1 MFSSNS
7 DIRRTLGDFHID
19 GMTLRYSRFVPKL
32 YNWCKSLGF
41 EAGKIV
47 PSRAFCSDE
56 SQGFPIILI
65 AKHFGAFPFN
75 HGRVGGIVST
85 GRHGPHASHGKDML
99 IIQASHVGYD
109 PHNNNFGHY
118 RRLQTEH
125 NCDSSNC
132 GKISHTLSWYQ
143 QLYTFAKKN
152 ILLEKQDDRF
162 LIHIDNQILK
172 QDKPEGVFLNL
183 ELMAASDNSTSHNS
197 NGKILPLYSR
207 STAKTYVMSE
217 YLQQRI
223 NTEDWKDNSLRAI
236 GDDLGPDLFRFKHEI
251 QDDIE
256 GPNRLEQNLLPAMSW
271 IVTSPEPMLT
281 AALVNT
287 QTEFDRT
294 YRTIVN
300 EPGYQ
305 GKNLVF
311 ISGLN
316 IDISPE
322 PGQLFPLTKF
332 VPWAAYVQT
341 TDGTYYTVEQKELF
355 EILEQESDQ
364 NSDRI
369 DMEAAIRIMEEAQEI
384 QLHLPPALK
393 LNN

>member
-7 DIRRTLGDFHID
+7 DIRRTLGDFHIE
-19 GMTLRYSRFVPKL
+19 GLTIRYSRFVPKL

-85 GRHGPHASHGKDML
+85 GRHAPHASHGKDML

-109 PHNNNFGHY
+109 PHNKAFGHY

-132 GKISHTLSWYQ
+132 GKISQTLSWYL
-143 QLYTFAKKN
+143 QLYSFAKNN
-152 ILLEKQDDRF
+152 ILLEKQDERF
-162 LIHIDNQILK
+162 LIHIDNEVLR
-172 QDKPEGVFLNL
+172 QDKSEGVFLNL
-183 ELMAASDNSTSHNS
+183 ELLATTNNANSENS
-197 NGKILPLYSR
+197 EKLLPLYSR
-207 STAKTYVMSE
+207 STAKTYVMTE
-217 YLQQRI
+217 FLQQRI
-223 NTEDWKDNSLRAI
+223 NAADWKENSIRPI

-271 IVTSPEPMLT
+271 IVTSKEPMLT

-322 PGQLFPLTKF
+322 PGQIFPLTKF

-341 TDGTYYTVEQKELF
+341 TDGNFFTMEQQELF
-355 EILEQESDQ
+355 EILQQQSDK
-364 NSDRI
+364 NPDSI
-369 DMEAAIRIMEEAQEI
+369 DMEEAIDIMENAQEI
-384 QLHLPPALK
+384 HLHLP
-393 LNN
+393 

>member
-1 MFSSNS
+1 MFSSNT
-7 DIRRTLGDFHID
+7 DIRRTLGDFHIN
-19 GMTLRYSRFVPKL
+19 GLTLRYSLFVPKL

-85 GRHGPHASHGKDML
+85 DRHGPHASHGKDML

-109 PHNNNFGHY
+109 PHNKTFGHY

-125 NCDSSNC
+125 NCDSNNC
-132 GKISHTLSWYQ
+132 GKIGHTLEWYQ
-143 QLYTFAKKN
+143 QHYSFAKKN

-183 ELMAASDNSTSHNS
+183 ELLAAPDN
-197 NGKILPLYSR
+197 NGNLLPLYSR
-207 STAKTYVMSE
+207 STAKTYLMAES
-217 YLQQRI
+217 LKQRI
-223 NTEDWKDNSLRAI
+223 NSDEWQENSIRSI
-236 GDDLGPDLFRFKHEI
+236 GNALGAELFRFKHEI
-251 QDDIE
+251 KDDSE
-256 GPNRLEQNLLPAMSW
+256 GSNRLEKNLLPAMSW
-271 IVTSPEPMLT
+271 IITSPEPMLT
-281 AALVNT
+281 AALINT
-287 QTEFDRT
+287 QSEFDRT

-305 GKNLVF
+305 AKNLVF

-341 TDGTYYTVEQKELF
+341 SDGHYYTIEQKELF
-355 EILEQESDQ
+355 EILQNQSDK
-364 NSDRI
+364 NPERI
-369 DMEAAIRIMEEAQEI
+369 DLEDAIHIMEEAQEI
-384 QLHLPPALK
+384 NLHLPSSFK
-393 LNN
+393 L

>member
-1 MFSSNS
+1 MFSSNT
-7 DIRRTLGDFHID
+7 DIRRTLGDFHIE
-19 GMTLRYSRFVPKL
+19 GMILRYSRFMPKL

-41 EAGKIV
+41 EVGKIV

-56 SQGFPIILI
+56 SQGYPIILI

-85 GRHGPHASHGKDML
+85 GRHGPHAAHGKDML

-109 PHNNNFGHY
+109 PQTGTFGTY

-125 NCDSSNC
+125 NCNSTNC
-132 GKISHTLSWYQ
+132 GKISHTLAWYQ
-143 QLYTFAKKN
+143 QHYNFAKDN
-152 ILLEKQDDRF
+152 ILLEKLGDDF

-172 QDKPEGVFLNL
+172 QDKVEGLFLNL
-183 ELMAASDNSTSHNS
+183 ELLVDPDS
-197 NGKILPLYSR
+197 NGQLTPLRSR
-207 STAKTYVMSE
+207 STAKTYIAAESLV
-217 YLQQRI
+217 QRI
-223 NTEDWKDNSLRAI
+223 GSERWPQGDTTTI
-236 GDDLGPDLFRFKHEI
+236 GDDLSAELFRFKHEI
-251 QDDIE
+251 SDDIE

-281 AALVNT
+281 AAQVNT
-287 QTEFDRT
+287 QAEFDRN
-294 YRTIVN
+294 YRSIVN

-311 ISGLN
+311 IAGLN

-341 TDGTYYTVEQKELF
+341 ADGSHRM
-355 EILEQESDQ
+355 LEQQQLFDVLQQQPDDNPDS
-364 NSDRI
+364 I
-369 DMEAAIRIMEEAQEI
+369 DLEQAIHIMEEAREVLVSTPQR
-384 QLHLPPALK
+384 PGK
-393 LNN
+393 G

>member
-1 MFSSNS
+1 MFSSNT
-7 DIRRTLGDFHID
+7 DIRRTLGHFHID
-19 GMTLRYSRFVPKL
+19 GLTMRYSLFVPKL

-41 EAGKIV
+41 EAGKIA

-109 PHNNNFGHY
+109 PQTKAFGHY

-143 QLYTFAKKN
+143 QHYDFAKNN

-162 LIHIDNQILK
+162 LIHIDNQLLK
-172 QDKPEGVFLNL
+172 QDKPEGLFLNL
-183 ELMAASDNSTSHNS
+183 ELLVAPDN
-197 NGKILPLYSR
+197 NGKLLPFYSR
-207 STAKTYVMSE
+207 STAKTFVLSDS
-217 YLQQRI
+217 LRQRI
-223 NTEDWKDNSLRAI
+223 ESENWQDNSTRPI
-236 GDDLGPDLFRFKHEI
+236 GHDLGPELFRFKHEI
-251 QDDIE
+251 QDDVE

-271 IVTSPEPMLT
+271 IITSPEPMLT

-287 QTEFDRT
+287 QAEFDRT

-341 TDGTYYTVEQKELF
+341 SDGTHYTVEQQELF
-355 EILEQESDQ
+355 EILQQQSDK

-369 DMEAAIRIMEEAQEI
+369 DMEDAIHIMEEAQEI
-384 QLHLPPALK
+384 HLHLPPGFK
-393 LNN
+393 IHD

>member
-1 MFSSNS
+1 M
-7 DIRRTLGDFHID
+7 
-19 GMTLRYSRFVPKL
+19 PKL

-41 EAGKIV
+41 ETGKIV

-56 SQGFPIILI
+56 SQGYPIILI

-85 GRHGPHASHGKDML
+85 GRHGPHAAHGKDML

-109 PHNNNFGHY
+109 PHTETFGTY

-143 QLYTFAKKN
+143 QHYNFAKDN
-152 ILLEKQDDRF
+152 ILLDKQGDDF
-162 LIHIDNQILK
+162 LVHIDNQILK
-172 QDKPEGVFLNL
+172 QDKTEGLFLNL
-183 ELMAASDNSTSHNS
+183 ELLAAQNSD
-197 NGKILPLYSR
+197 GQILPLRSR
-207 STAKTYVMSE
+207 STAKTYLAAE
-217 YLQQRI
+217 FLLQHVTKERWPQ
-223 NTEDWKDNSLRAI
+223 NGNRAI
-236 GDDLGPDLFRFKHEI
+236 GDDLGAELFRFKHEI
-251 QDDIE
+251 SDDIE

-271 IVTSPEPMLT
+271 IVTSSEPMLT
-281 AALVNT
+281 AAQVNT
-287 QTEFDRT
+287 QAEFDRS
-294 YRTIVN
+294 YRSIVS

-311 ISGLN
+311 IAGLN

-341 TDGTYYTVEQKELF
+341 ADGAHRM
-355 EILEQESDQ
+355 LEQQQLFDVLQQQADDNPDS
-364 NSDRI
+364 I
-369 DMEAAIRIMEEAQEI
+369 DLEDAIHIMEEAQEVLVHTP
-384 QLHLPPALK
+384 QRPGK
-393 LNN
+393 G